1 MPQCLRLRRL
11 VVFLSLSLL
20 VIAAAAH
27 AAPGGHSVNATR
39 CQKGAQKAM

>member
-1 MPQCLRLRRL
+1 MPQFLHLRRL

-20 VIAAAAH
+20 VIPAAAN
-27 AAPGGHSVNATR
+27 AAPEGHSVNAKR